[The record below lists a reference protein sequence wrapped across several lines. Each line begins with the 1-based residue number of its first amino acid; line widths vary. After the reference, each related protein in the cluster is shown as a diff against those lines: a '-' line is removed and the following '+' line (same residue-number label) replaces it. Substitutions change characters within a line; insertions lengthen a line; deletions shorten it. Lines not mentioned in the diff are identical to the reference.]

1 MAISVLRQ
9 FVRYGEGVSTQDSTH
24 EFDIAIVG
32 AGPTGLYAAYYA
44 GFRGLQVA
52 VVDALPEV
60 GGQIT
65 AMYPEKEIFDVAGF
79 PHVKGRELVNGLA
92 EQANQ
97 FKPSYFLDEQVID
110 FTSHD
115 RGIQIATSRG
125 TTISAKVLVVTSGI
139 GSFRP
144 RPIPVGEDWVGRGVV
159 YFVPRLSD
167 HANKDVVIIGGGDS
181 AFDWAW
187 SLRPLANSVTLVHR
201 RDQFRAHAAMV
212 DKVRDSGVHLITSA
226 EITGIDGTDNV
237 ESVHIT
243 SKVDGSS
250 STLRADSVVAA
261 LGFIAN
267 IGPIADWGLTIEK
280 RHIVVDTTMK
290 TNLDRVYAAGD
301 VTTYPGKVPLI
312 SVGFGEAATAINNAA
327 PLIDPSHGIFPGHSS
342 GESAD

>member
-1 MAISVLRQ
+1 MAISVLRH
-9 FVRYGEGVSTQDSTH
+9 FVGYGDGVSTEEITH

-32 AGPTGLYAAYYA
+32 AGPTGLYSAYYA
-44 GFRGLQVA
+44 GFRGLKVA

-79 PHVKGRELVNGLA
+79 PHIKGRELVDGLA

-97 FKPSYFLDEQVID
+97 FKPTYFLDEQVID
-110 FTSHD
+110 FASD
-115 RGIQIATSRG
+115 QNGVRIATTRG
-125 TTISAKVLVVTSGI
+125 TGISAKVLVLTAGI

-144 RPIPVGEDWVGRGVV
+144 RPVPVGEDWVGRGVV

-167 HANKDVVIIGGGDS
+167 HANQDVVIIGGGDS

-187 SLRPLANSVTLVHR
+187 SLQPIANSVTLVHR

-212 DKVRDSGVHLITSA
+212 EKVRDSGVRLITSA
-226 EITGIDGTDNV
+226 EVTSIDGVDHV
-237 ESVHIT
+237 ESVDIR
-243 SKVDGSS
+243 SKADNSS
-250 STLRADSVVAA
+250 FTLRAQSVVAA

-267 IGPIADWGLTIEK
+267 IGPIAEWGLTIEK

-290 TNLDRVYAAGD
+290 TNLERVYAAGD
-301 VTTYPGKVPLI
+301 ITTYPGKVPLI